1 MEALTLVGVDPDFDL
16 AENFDQ
22 ALIEKSADLGLVEG
36 EDQEL
41 EGLDQGLVENL
52 EQKVVAYPVD

>member
-1 MEALTLVGVDPDFDL
+1 MVGVDPDFDL

-22 ALIEKSADLGLVEG
+22 ALIEKWADLGLVEG

-41 EGLDQGLVENL
+41 ESLGQGLVDNL
-52 EQKVVAYPVD
+52 EQKVAAYSVD